1 MTEEELFRIYVFES
15 TKIVVETLNR
25 QNVLTLQKL
34 KSKCRPGR
42 LRTHVI
48 DAINRKLSGM

>member
-1 MTEEELFRIYVFES
+1 MTEEDFFRIYVSES
-15 TKIVVETLNR
+15 TKIMVETLSR

-34 KSKCRPGR
+34 KSKCKNGW

-48 DAINRKLSGM
+48 DAINRKLSGL